1 MNKRKVIGLILWVFA
16 ILGVIG
22 TENKSEAI
30 IPTIIFVVIGLI
42 LIVKQ
47 PKSKEEKQQSI
58 ENAKKIM
65 GDKINQ
71 FNAIHEAGLPIS
83 NGTNCMVTYD
93 EDGFIF
99 SGAGNT
105 FNLAF
110 NKITDICIK
119 TDTEIQKQ
127 YVSSI
132 GGAIAGG
139 VVFGPLGAIVGG
151 RAKEKKTSTSTDYL
165 IFTYLKNGE
174 INYISFNVTD
184 NWLKAQ
190 NLVDKFNEN
199 NKVLNTGQ
207 TMEL

>member
-1 MNKRKVIGLILWVFA
+1 MNIKKIIGLFLFITGLVGAIESKDEMEALAFA
-16 ILGVIG
+16 IILMIIGVILFLR
-22 TENKSEAI
+22 TSK
-30 IPTIIFVVIGLI
+30 
-42 LIVKQ
+42 
-47 PKSKEEKQQSI
+47 KSKENLKNK
-58 ENAKKIM
+58 ENKMETVIYKF
-65 GDKINQ
+65 DTEHQ
-71 FNAIHEAGLPIS
+71 YGLPIS
-83 NGTNCMVTYD
+83 TGVTCTVLYD
-93 EDGFIF
+93 IDKFTFI
-99 SGAGNT
+99 GGGNT

-110 NKITDICIK
+110 NKITDVCIK
-119 TDTEIQKQ
+119 TDTEIQKH

-132 GGAIAGG
+132 GGAVAGG
-139 VVFGPLGAIVGG
+139 VILGPLGAIVGG

>member
-1 MNKRKVIGLILWVFA
+1 MNIKKIIGLFLFITGLIGAIESKDEIETLAFA
-16 ILGVIG
+16 IILIIIGVILFLR
-22 TENKSEAI
+22 KS
-30 IPTIIFVVIGLI
+30 
-42 LIVKQ
+42 K
-47 PKSKEEKQQSI
+47 KSKETLKSK
-58 ENAKKIM
+58 ENEMETVIYKF
-65 GDKINQ
+65 DTEHQ
-71 FNAIHEAGLPIS
+71 YGLPIS
-83 NGTNCMVTYD
+83 AGVTCTVLYD
-93 EDGFIF
+93 IDKFTFI
-99 SGAGNT
+99 GGGNT

-110 NKITDICIK
+110 NKITDVCIK
-119 TDTEIQKQ
+119 TDTEIQKH

-132 GGAIAGG
+132 GGAVAGG
-139 VVFGPLGAIVGG
+139 VILGPLGAIVGG

-190 NLVDKFNEN
+190 NLVDKFNEI